1 MSKKPK
7 IKPDTFTWTNP
18 KGEKITMTH
27 EEFEFFNVKG
37 EVIPE
42 VQGYLDDWLSM
53 QNAFSS
59 IPYIQETHKYQMYKL
74 FLYHNE
80 QMIFNWAG
88 LQESFPWIT
97 FDITQL
103 ENYDKYM
110 PVMEDEV
117 YSKCNEITDYD
128 TFGIEWEEVPDVVD
142 QYLRNH
148 FPLAEYVISGDEV
161 IISQTRV
168 NELFDSCL
176 TDPSYKLTNE
186 EVEITRLGK
195 NFSKMSSRW
204 IDKTFKERKIDKELN
219 WKGFES
225 QIFKRHTSVYKLGS
239 CINPNIHG
247 THDANPRLH
256 KLVSTKLKR
265 MFKNW
270 FDNKHLGRFLL
281 DSIIISPQDKNKQV
295 FHEEHLVSREN
306 PDHTDDDEKE
316 VDFLLSDKPIKDY
329 PL

>member
-1 MSKKPK
+1 MSTIPK
-7 IKPDTFTWTNP
+7 EIKPDTFTWTDSR
-18 KGEKITMTH
+18 GEKITMTY
-27 EEFEFFNVKG
+27 EDFELFNVKG

-128 TFGIEWEEVPDVVD
+128 TFGIEWEEVPDALD
-142 QYLRNH
+142 QHLKDN
-148 FPLAEYVISGDEV
+148 FPLVEYVISGDEL
-161 IISQTRV
+161 IISQARV
-168 NELFDSCL
+168 NELFDTCL
-176 TDPSYKLTNE
+176 QDPSYKLTPE
-186 EVEITRLGK
+186 DLEITRHAK
-195 NFSKMSSRW
+195 DWSTMSSRW
-204 IDKTFKERKIDKELN
+204 VDKTFRDRKQDKELN
-219 WKGFES
+219 WKSFEA
-225 QIFKRHTSVYKLGS
+225 QISK
-239 CINPNIHG
+239 
-247 THDANPRLH
+247 
-256 KLVSTKLKR
+256 
-265 MFKNW
+265 
-270 FDNKHLGRFLL
+270 
-281 DSIIISPQDKNKQV
+281 SP
-295 FHEEHLVSREN
+295 
-306 PDHTDDDEKE
+306 T
-316 VDFLLSDKPIKDY
+316 
-329 PL
+329 